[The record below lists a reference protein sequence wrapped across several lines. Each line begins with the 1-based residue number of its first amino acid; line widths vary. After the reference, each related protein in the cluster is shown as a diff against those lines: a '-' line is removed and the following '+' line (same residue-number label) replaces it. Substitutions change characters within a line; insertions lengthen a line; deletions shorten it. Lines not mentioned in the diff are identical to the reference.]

1 VAAARR
7 TRTVITAER
16 DSKAAHLRAQGRTY
30 RQIATE
36 LGVDVAAAYK
46 MVGRAIAS
54 APVEAVNELRA
65 IESERLTAVIAKAWE
80 IVHADHPYVSAGK
93 LITIAPTADGG
104 EFRSV
109 QDAGPVLAALNLI
122 RTTSESLRKLYGL
135 DAPARQTITVIT
147 EDAVDAELRRLET
160 EVAALDAEVPA
171 LQTSP

>member
-1 VAAARR
+1 MPEARR

-80 IVHADHPYVSAGK
+80 IVHADHPYVSAGR
-93 LITIAPTADGG
+93 LLTG
-104 EFRSV
+104 V

-160 EVAALDAEVPA
+160 ELASLDAEVPA
-171 LQTSP
+171 GG

>member
-1 VAAARR
+1 MAGLKRSIV
-7 TRTVITAER
+7 TAER
-16 DSKAAHLRAQGRTY
+16 DGRAAHLRAQGRTY
-30 RQIATE
+30 LQIGTE
-36 LGVDVAAAYK
+36 LGVNTGSAYK

-80 IVHADHPYVSAGK
+80 IVHADHPYVSAGR
-93 LITIAPTADGG
+93 LLTG
-104 EFRSV
+104 V

-160 EVAALDAEVPA
+160 ELAALDAEVPA
-171 LQTSP
+171 GG

>member
-1 VAAARR
+1 MVAARR
-7 TRTVITAER
+7 TRTIITAER

-30 RQIATE
+30 RQIGSEMGVQVAT
-36 LGVDVAAAYK
+36 AYK

-80 IVHADHPYVSAGK
+80 IVHADHPYVSAGR
-93 LITIAPTADGG
+93 LLTG
-104 EFRSV
+104 V

-171 LQTSP
+171 GG